1 MPIYEY
7 ECQECG
13 EVHEI
18 MQKMSDEALTVCP
31 KCSGK
36 LQKLISNCTFH
47 LKGSGWYATDYAK
60 GNTCASATESKDSNT
75 ATEKPSTS
83 EKTSAADSTGTSSD
97 A

>member
-13 EVHEI
+13 QVHEI
-18 MQKMSDEALTVCP
+18 MQKMSDEPLTVCP

-60 GNTCASATESKDSNT
+60 GNTGASANESKDSNKAAEKSST
-75 ATEKPSTS
+75 AEKASTS
-83 EKTSAADSTGTSSD
+83 ESTSTSSD